1 MKKNY
6 MTPDIELITMSAGNI
21 LAGSIEILI
30 DNEEYNGTFHSPELV
45 LSEEEILFTE

>member
-6 MTPDIELITMSAGNI
+6 MTPDMEVITMSAGNI

-30 DNEEYNGTFHSPELV
+30 DNEEYNGTFHSPELG